1 MKSIYVR
8 NKYENYWQQLEEMT
22 SENVSLNYLVNEAVK
37 NYAEAEKEGENE

>member
-8 NKYENYWQQLEEMT
+8 NKYEDYWQQLEEMT

-37 NYAEAEKEGENE
+37 NYVDKEEK

>member
-8 NKYENYWQQLEEMT
+8 NKYEDYWEQLEEMT

-37 NYAEAEKEGENE
+37 NYAEKEGENE